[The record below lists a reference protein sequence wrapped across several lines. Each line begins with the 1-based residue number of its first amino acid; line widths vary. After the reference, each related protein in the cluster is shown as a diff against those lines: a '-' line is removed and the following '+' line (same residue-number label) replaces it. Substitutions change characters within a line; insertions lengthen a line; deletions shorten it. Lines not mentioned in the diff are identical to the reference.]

1 MYSIF
6 QFFSKKLRKFLGKG
20 LLKEYDEYFIKTQEE
35 NGDLGV
41 TMGFK
46 AKFEDLNELPRIVQK
61 KSKENLIESDI
72 PFNAEETCILLQFNH
87 DKDHTYPIPTAGAKF
102 GRNSD
107 MDIVLS
113 DNDISRKH
121 AEIFFLENK
130 FYLKDLKSS
139 IGTLIRLRDPILLEK
154 NMKFEIGKCYM
165 MIIEDIKQLK
175 VSLRV
180 EEIEEDCENEKVQ
193 ELDFEKI
200 GVKKGVTVGKGAE
213 CFIKLQ
219 SKKKSKVED
228 KHCMIYRDEND
239 QLLLADSSSESG

>member
-1 MYSIF
+1 M
-6 QFFSKKLRKFLGKG
+6 
-20 LLKEYDEYFIKTQEE
+20 LKEYDEYLIKNQEE
-35 NGDLGV
+35 NDDLGA

-46 AKFEDLNELPRIVQK
+46 AKFEDLNEIPRIVQK
-61 KSKENLIESDI
+61 NSLEISHEFDI
-72 PFNAEETCILLQFNH
+72 PFNAQETCILLQFNH
-87 DKDHTYPIPTAGAKF
+87 DKAHTYPIPTVGAKF
-102 GRNSD
+102 GRSAD

-139 IGTLIRLRDPILLEK
+139 IGTLIRIRDPILLEK
-154 NMKFEIGKCYM
+154 NMRFDIGKCYVL
-165 MIIEDIKQLK
+165 IIEDIKQLK

-180 EEIEEDCENEKVQ
+180 EENEEDCENEKAQ
-193 ELDFEKI
+193 ELDFGKI

-219 SKKKSKVED
+219 SKKNSKVED

-239 QLLLADSSSESG
+239 QIMLADTSSESG